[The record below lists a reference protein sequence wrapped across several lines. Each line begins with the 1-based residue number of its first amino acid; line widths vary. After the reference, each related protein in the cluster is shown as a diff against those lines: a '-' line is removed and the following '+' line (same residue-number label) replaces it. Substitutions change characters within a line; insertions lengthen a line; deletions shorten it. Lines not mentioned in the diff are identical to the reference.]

1 LAAFFADCFAGFLC
15 CLTVFAAR
23 GFLATAFLAAFLA
36 AGVFAFFAF
45 LAVALAAAFFAFLPS
60 LPSSSFSVSRLVLLL
75 SSRTF

>member
-23 GFLATAFLAAFLA
+23 GFLATAFLA

-60 LPSSSFSVSRLVLLL
+60 LPSSSFSVSRALVLLL